1 MLEYSIMVNLGVI
14 SVALIIGAFIR
25 NKVSVLSKY
34 LIPAPIIAG
43 FILLFFYNFLAPYLY
58 LTQDF
63 LGDLVYHMLNI
74 SFIAMMLRTNDGDF
88 ENKKSG
94 NVWANVFST
103 ISQYGLQVT
112 LGLLLTLILMFT
124 ISKDL
129 FPAFGFLLAL
139 GFELGPGQAYSI
151 SSGWVDM
158 GFEGATSVALSIA
171 AAGFLVGAIGGV
183 ILVNWGISK
192 GYVENPYNNEVIEKK
207 KHDGLIEY
215 FNLDSLTFHFAV
227 VIGTYLLSLIL
238 LTLLTELLA
247 LLGPLGTEFGASL
260 WGLNFIFS
268 SLIAI
273 LVRRYVKFVG
283 IGSSIESS
291 MCNRISGLSI
301 DLTIA
306 ASLGAI
312 SLTAIKNYYLEIAFM
327 IILGIFI
334 AIKLL
339 PLFCKNVFSNNWFK
353 RMLLL
358 FGCAT
363 GTLPTGLALLRIVEP
378 KMDSDVST
386 DYMYSAAIVFP
397 IMIPLILC
405 ANLPALAAT
414 ENNMMYYF
422 VALGVGF
429 VYLIVALVYVFFR
442 RKKLNLLKSK

>member
-1 MLEYSIMVNLGVI
+1 MLDYNIMVHLGVI
-14 SVALIIGAFIR
+14 SVALIIGAFLRHKI
-25 NKVSVLSKY
+25 SILSRF

-43 FILLFFYNFLAPYLY
+43 FILLFFYNFIAPIFSIN
-58 LTQDF
+58 QEF

-74 SFIAMMLRTNDGDF
+74 SFIAMMLRTKDGDF

-94 NVWANVFST
+94 NVFANVFVT
-103 ISQYGLQVT
+103 VNQYGFQT
-112 LGLLLTLILMFT
+112 FLGLLLTLILMIT
-124 ISKDL
+124 ISPNL
-129 FPAFGFLLAL
+129 FPAFGFLLTL

-151 SSGWVDM
+151 SNAWIPM
-158 GFEGATSVALSIA
+158 GFSGASSVALTIA

-183 ILVNWGISK
+183 VIVNWGIAK
-192 GYVENPYNNEVIEKK
+192 GYVENPQRKEEFDRK

-227 VIGTYLLSLIL
+227 VLATYLLSLL
-238 LTLLTELLA
+238 VLTLLTYLLSF
-247 LLGPLGTEFGASL
+247 LGPLGVQFGDSL

-268 SLIAI
+268 SLMAI

-283 IGSSIESS
+283 IGTSIETS
-291 MCNRISGLSI
+291 MCNRISGISI
-301 DLTIA
+301 DLTIS

-312 SLTAIKNYYLEIAFM
+312 SLVAIKSYIFEIALM

-334 AIKLL
+334 ATKLL
-339 PLFCKNVFSNNWFK
+339 PKYCKSVFSDNWFK
-353 RMLLL
+353 RMLVL

-378 KMDSDVST
+378 KMDSGVAT
-386 DYMYSAAIVFP
+386 DYMYSSAIVFP

-414 ENNMMYYF
+414 SNNMLYYY
-422 VALGVGF
+422 VAMAVAF
-429 VYLIVALVYVFFR
+429 VYLLASLVYLFFR
-442 RKKLNLLKSK
+442 IKKIKALKIT

>member
-1 MLEYSIMVNLGVI
+1 MLEYNIMVHLGAI
-14 SVALIIGAFIR
+14 SVALILGAFIR
-25 NKVSVLSKY
+25 HKVTTFSRF

-43 FILLFFYNFLAPYLY
+43 FFLLFFYNFIAPKFG

-74 SFIAMMLRTNDGDF
+74 SFIAMMLRTKDGDF
-88 ENKKSG
+88 ENKKNG
-94 NVWANVFST
+94 NVFANVFT
-103 ISQYGLQVT
+103 TVNQYGLQVFF
-112 LGLLLTLILMFT
+112 GLLVVLILMYT
-124 ISKDL
+124 ISPNL

-151 SSGWVDM
+151 SNGWIAM
-158 GFEGATSVALSIA
+158 GFEGASSVALTIA

-183 ILVNWGISK
+183 IIVNWGIAK
-192 GYVENPYNNEVIEKK
+192 GYVDNPVNNKEIDER

-238 LTLLTELLA
+238 LTVLTYLLA
-247 LLGPLGTEFGASL
+247 FLGPIGVQFGDSL

-283 IGSSIESS
+283 IGSSIEES
-291 MCNRISGLSI
+291 MCNRISGISI
-301 DLTIA
+301 DLTIS

-312 SLTAIKNYYLEIAFM
+312 SLTAISNYLFEIFIM
-327 IILGIFI
+327 IVLGIFI
-334 AIKLL
+334 ATKLL
-339 PLFCKNVFSNNWFK
+339 PLYCKNVFSDNWFK
-353 RMLLL
+353 RMLIL

-378 KMDSDVST
+378 KMDSQVAT

-414 ENNMMYYF
+414 TNNMMYFYTALI
-422 VALGVGF
+422 VAF
-429 VYLIVALVYVFFR
+429 VYLVASLIYLFFR
-442 RKKLNLLKSK
+442 KKRIKSLKA